1 MKIKASLLMPV
12 LAALTIMAIVST
24 GIALGQLHN
33 GAPWVTLLSSMP
45 RAQAAVAADLV
56 TVADSGLRGADLGQL
71 QQPIARP
78 ASSIQ
83 PVQTGLS
90 LAAPVR
96 QPEAKANTPSP
107 SVSDDSPEPG
117 VKAGDSDLGTAAD
130 GPFAAESDPVI
141 GAGDG
146 DLLQGSVNGR
156 SEDDPKVEGS
166 ATQLV
171 AANFGQEAANFGQE
185 TESVSLGV
193 EEHDA
198 QTAQSA
204 GDD

>member
-1 MKIKASLLMPV
+1 MRIKASLFMPV
-12 LAALTIMAIVST
+12 LAALTIIAIVST

-45 RAQAAVAADLV
+45 RAEAAVAADLV

-71 QQPIARP
+71 QQPIAQP

-83 PVQTGLS
+83 AVQAGATP
-90 LAAPVR
+90 AAPVR
-96 QPEAKANTPSP
+96 RSDGAGTTPSP
-107 SVSDDSPEPG
+107 RASDDPPEPG
-117 VKAGDSDLGTAAD
+117 VNAGDSDPGRPAD
-130 GPFAAESDPVI
+130 GPLAAESDPVI

-156 SEDDPKVEGS
+156 SEGDLKVEGP

-185 TESVSLGV
+185 TESASLGV

>member
-33 GAPWVTLLSSMP
+33 GAPWVTLLSSLP
-45 RAQAAVAADLV
+45 RAEAAVAADLV
-56 TVADSGLRGADLGQL
+56 TVADSGLREADLGQS
-71 QQPIARP
+71 QRPIAQP

-83 PVQTGLS
+83 PVQTGVRP
-90 LAAPVR
+90 AASGR
-96 QPEAKANTPSP
+96 RPEATANTSSP
-107 SVSDDSPEPG
+107 RVSNDSPEPG
-117 VKAGDSDLGTAAD
+117 VKAGDSDLGTRAD
-130 GPFAAESDPVI
+130 GPLTAESDPVI

-156 SEDDPKVEGS
+156 SEDEPKVEGP

-171 AANFGQEAANFGQE
+171 AANFGQE
-185 TESVSLGV
+185 TEWTSYGV
-193 EEHDA
+193 EEHGVQA
-198 QTAQSA
+198 AQSA

>member
-45 RAQAAVAADLV
+45 RAEAAVAADLV
-56 TVADSGLRGADLGQL
+56 TVADSGLRGADFGQL
-71 QQPIARP
+71 QQPIAQP

-83 PVQTGLS
+83 PVQTGVGP
-90 LAAPVR
+90 AAPGR
-96 QPEAKANTPSP
+96 RPEAAANTPSP
-107 SVSDDSPEPG
+107 RVSNDSPAPG
-117 VKAGDSDLGTAAD
+117 VKAGDSDLRTRAD
-130 GPFAAESDPVI
+130 GPLPAERNPVI

-156 SEDDPKVEGS
+156 SEGDLKVEGP

-185 TESVSLGV
+185 TESASLGV